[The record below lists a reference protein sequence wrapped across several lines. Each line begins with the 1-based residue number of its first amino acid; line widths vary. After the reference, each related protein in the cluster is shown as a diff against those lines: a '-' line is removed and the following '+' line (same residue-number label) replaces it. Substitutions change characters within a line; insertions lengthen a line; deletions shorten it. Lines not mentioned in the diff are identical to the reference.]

1 MMFKHTLVVILSLA
15 GGMASAQAYSSND
28 QYKAEVKQ
36 INQRYADDRAMC
48 ADEKNQ
54 GQRMKCL
61 RDAKSENSKAL
72 AAAKASLNGGSNSN
86 KMACLD
92 CGKVLGVR
100 TAEQDGKGGA
110 LGVIGGGVAGGL
122 LGNQVGG
129 GTGKK
134 LATVA
139 GAIGGAYAGKKIEE
153 KARATKVW
161 LVDVQYDNGSKHA
174 FQFDHDPG
182 FHAGDRVRN
191 SGQSISRY

>member
-1 MMFKHTLVVILSLA
+1 MVRQSLVLAFSLA
-15 GGMASAQAYSSND
+15 GLMASAQAASPNE
-28 QYKAEVKQ
+28 QYKASVKQ

-61 RDAKSENSKAL
+61 RDAKAENSKAL
-72 AAAKASLNGGSNSN
+72 AAAKSVLNGGSNAN
-86 KMACLD
+86 KLACLD

-100 TAEQDGKGGA
+100 VGEQDGKGGA

-129 GTGKK
+129 GSGRK

-161 LVDVQYDNGSKHA
+161 TVDVQYDNGSKQA

-182 FHAGDRVRN
+182 MHTGDRVKN
-191 SGQSISRY
+191 AGQSIARY